1 MVTPLKAPIK
11 VIGVGNDW
19 RGDDAAG
26 LQVVRLLR
34 QENLTGVD
42 ISENRGTASAL
53 ASAWQDADRV
63 IVVDAVMAGGQP
75 GTIYRFDARDPAAVF
90 PVTRSTSSHGWG
102 VAEAV
107 ALGRLFQELPLVL
120 IIYGIEGQ
128 NFSPGEGLSPA
139 VDAAIPETVRR
150 ITAEIQVWGGQ

>member
-1 MVTPLKAPIK
+1 MVAPIKTPIK

-34 QENLTGVD
+34 QENLTEVD

-53 ASAWQDADRV
+53 ASAWQGADRV
-63 IVVDAVMAGGQP
+63 IVVDAVVAGGQP
-75 GTIYRFDARDPAAVF
+75 GTIYRFDAHDSKAVF
-90 PVTRSTSSHGWG
+90 PVTRPTSSHGWG
-102 VAEAV
+102 LAEAV
-107 ALGRLFQELPLVL
+107 ALSRLFQELPPVL

-150 ITAEIQVWGGQ
+150 ITAEIQAWGGQ